1 MPAKKEKK
9 AEMEAGPMV
18 IITGYSLYEE
28 GQRDASVEAFR
39 DLVERARA
47 AEGCIDVAITADSVD
62 PRRAN
67 LLEVWASAEAL
78 DAWRAKA
85 KAPRTGIKP
94 VEMHVRRFNAED
106 GGPLFQAK

>member
-1 MPAKKEKK
+1 
-9 AEMEAGPMV
+9 MV
-18 IITGYSLYEE
+18 IIAGYALYDE

-47 AEGCIDVAITADSVD
+47 FEGCIDMAITADSVD

-67 LLEVWASAEAL
+67 LLEVWESAEAL

-85 KAPRTGIKP
+85 KRPRTGIKP
-94 VEMHVRRFNAED
+94 AEMQMRRFNAED
-106 GGPLFQAK
+106 GGPLF

>member
-1 MPAKKEKK
+1 
-9 AEMEAGPMV
+9 MV
-18 IITGYSLYEE
+18 IIAGYALYDE

-47 AEGCIDVAITADSVD
+47 FEGCIDMAITADSVD

-67 LLEVWASAEAL
+67 LLEVWESAEAL

-85 KAPRTGIKP
+85 KPPRTRIKP
-94 VEMHVRRFNAED
+94 AEMRMRRFNAED
-106 GGPLFQAK
+106 GGPLF